1 MYKKA
6 IGIITYYV
14 VIAIFYFKVAV
25 ELCKKNIFLKKL
37 KNKLLKVVNS
47 VNYEKGAAKYNI
59 RRMNFLYKA
68 INFQLLLYAKKYNLF
83 LFTRIDESLQKDK
96 RNQIEL
102 LRVTKSYPYGKAMYK
117 KFDLVGQDVKI
128 RLRGGNSM
136 YSNDVHTLL
145 VKDGS
150 IAGSVQGVIY
160 KRRLISII
168 ETQGSYDE
176 FGCFKNRTIKFVT
189 KKLVFIFKSFKK
201 QHKKVIFFGA
211 NRGYSTNYFHFM
223 LDALPSLLCTMQT
236 IKNKRSDWQDFVV
249 LVPRDI
255 HENIKKIV
263 HNCCEYYGY
272 KMISF
277 GFLEWIDCS
286 DIAFTGYP
294 TFMKNPLPI
303 DVNYSVSPVL
313 TRFTKIVLSKV
324 FKTQRSKNDIFLYS
338 TREDGKNTSTT
349 RHVINYKDVSNQLK
363 DLNFTTINPANMD
376 LASQVKNFNDA
387 RIIILD
393 GGAAIANLL
402 FSRNCKHVVVLAMSE
417 GTDPSLFVSFA
428 QALGINITYFC
439 GKSKHVPFV
448 PSWHLSY
455 KIDVYLLKE
464 YVYKLLNSAEK
475 KGYLCL

>member
-6 IGIITYYV
+6 IGIITYYLI
-14 VIAIFYFKVAV
+14 IAVFYFKVAV
-25 ELCKKNIFLKKL
+25 ELCKKNSFLKKL
-37 KNKLLKVVNS
+37 KNKLLKIVHT
-47 VNYEKGAAKYNI
+47 VNYDRGSTQYNI
-59 RRMNFLYKA
+59 RRMNFLFKA

-83 LFTRIDESLQKDK
+83 LFARIDDSLRNEKLH
-96 RNQIEL
+96 NQIEL
-102 LRVTKSYPYGKAMYK
+102 LRITKSYPYGKAKYK

-145 VKDGS
+145 VKDGN
-150 IAGSVQGVIY
+150 IAGSVQGVIH

-168 ETQGSYDE
+168 ETEGSFDE
-176 FGCFKNRTIKFVT
+176 FGCFKNRTIKFIT

-201 QHKKVIFFGA
+201 KRNKVIFFGA
-211 NRGYSTNYFHFM
+211 NRGYSSNYFHFM

-236 IKNKRSDWQDFVV
+236 IKHKRTDWHDFVV
-249 LVPRDI
+249 IVPEDI
-255 HENIKKIV
+255 HDNIKKIV
-263 HNCCEYYGY
+263 HKCCEYYGY
-272 KMISF
+272 KTKSF

-286 DIAFTGYP
+286 YVAFTGYP

-324 FKTQRSKNDIFLYS
+324 FHTPRSKNDMLLYS
-338 TREDGKNTSTT
+338 TRGDGKNTSTT
-349 RHVINYKDVSNQLK
+349 RHVINYQDVSNHLK
-363 DLNFTTINPANMD
+363 DLNFTTINPTNMD
-376 LASQVKNFNDA
+376 LASQVENFNNA
-387 RIIILD
+387 KVIILD

-402 FSRNCKHVVVLAMSE
+402 FSKNCKHVVVLAMSE

-428 QALGINITYFC
+428 QALGIKITYFC
-439 GKSKHVPFV
+439 GNSKHVPFV

-464 YVYKLLNSAEK
+464 YVYKLLNSA
-475 KGYLCL
+475 